1 MRAPS
6 IATSPR
12 KRGAPVPSRIVPPR
26 ITRSCMAASGT
37 RATATQNR
45 ALVAHEQDT
54 PAERPAARRR
64 DRDARAPGD
73 LALAALAPELHA
85 GFVQEAEAVQA
96 AGGELPAVR
105 VERDLAVERD
115 APPARDEGAALA
127 ATAEAE
133 RLEPRHR
140 DEGEAVVELRDVD
153 VARAHVGALP
163 EHRGGVAQRHRREV
177 VEVVPRG

>member
-6 IATSPR
+6 IATSPG

-26 ITRSCMAASGT
+26 ITRSCMAASGAT
-37 RATATQNR
+37 RPG

-73 LALAALAPELHA
+73 LAPAALAPELHA
-85 GFVQEAEAVQA
+85 GLVQEAEAVQA

-115 APPARDEGAALA
+115 APP
-127 ATAEAE
+127 
-133 RLEPRHR
+133 
-140 DEGEAVVELRDVD
+140 
-153 VARAHVGALP
+153 
-163 EHRGGVAQRHRREV
+163 
-177 VEVVPRG
+177 